1 MKKIVLLIIC
11 ILLIVGCKKYL
22 SVAELEAKLDKMAAT
37 AFAKEDY
44 KNLPTGSYVI
54 KLNDLIKY
62 TDSEDVF
69 INPKTKKNCDKSA
82 SMAILDI
89 KEDNGILKRTI
100 STILICD

>member
-1 MKKIVLLIIC
+1 MKKIILLTII

-22 SVAELEAKLDKMAAT
+22 SIDELETKLDKMATT
-37 AFAKEDY
+37 AFIKTEY

-54 KLNDLIKY
+54 KLKDLIKY
-62 TDSEDVF
+62 TNSDDVF

-89 KEDNGILKRTI
+89 KEENGILKRTI
-100 STILICD
+100 STILVCD